1 MRKYKI
7 HLIDKFKELYH
18 LILRKNKKLR
28 LAQKEFN
35 NRQNKLL
42 FKIYL
47 RMKII
52 KEKKDK
58 VIVKAILQQ
67 LKTLRIIVII

>member
-1 MRKYKI
+1 MRTFKI

-52 KEKKDK
+52 KDK
-58 VIVKAILQQ
+58 M
-67 LKTLRIIVII
+67 